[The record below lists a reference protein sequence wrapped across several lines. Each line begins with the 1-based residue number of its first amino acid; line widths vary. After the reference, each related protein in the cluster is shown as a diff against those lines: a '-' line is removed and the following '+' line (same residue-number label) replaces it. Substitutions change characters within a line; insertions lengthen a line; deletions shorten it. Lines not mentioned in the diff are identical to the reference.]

1 MVVFCQRHPM
11 GGGHR
16 LELLVWHSQE
26 GRQDGERQ
34 WLFSF
39 IRHRILRLRLLRRRE
54 RRTEGKNVR
63 KPQSLNRFMMLKI
76 ILLVAIASVYSPC
89 KGCVPRLLS
98 SIISTCP
105 SWDSELSTS
114 PPGPR
119 IRSPSHPRY
128 TQPTLRYRERSTLN
142 MEIIIGS
149 RWFCGFNRNV
159 MI

>member
-54 RRTEGKNVR
+54 RRTEGKCPKTPV
-63 KPQSLNRFMMLKI
+63 I
-76 ILLVAIASVYSPC
+76 ESVYDAKNHFTC
-89 KGCVPRLLS
+89 GHCLS
-98 SIISTCP
+98 
-105 SWDSELSTS
+105 L
-114 PPGPR
+114 
-119 IRSPSHPRY
+119 
-128 TQPTLRYRERSTLN
+128 
-142 MEIIIGS
+142 
-149 RWFCGFNRNV
+149 
-159 MI
+159 